1 MADTLIPI
9 KEIAEGLGLGEDDYD
24 LYGKYTAKLKLSLI
38 QTSESRPQGKLIMVT
53 AITPT
58 SYGEG
63 KTVCSIGLAQ
73 AICRHGRRGILT
85 SREPSLGP
93 IFGVKGGATGGGR
106 ARVVPSHQINLH
118 FTGDFHAITS
128 AHNLLAA
135 AIDAHIHHGNAL
147 DLDVNNISWPRTLD
161 MNDRSLRKLVA
172 GIGGK
177 ANGVPRETG
186 FVITAASEIMAILAL
201 ATSRADL
208 RLRLNGIVVGYDRAG
223 NPVRAEQLGVTGAM
237 MVVLAE
243 ALQPN
248 LVQTLENTP
257 AFVHAGPFG
266 NIAHGTSSV
275 LSQRIALGLGEY
287 VVNESGFGADLGAE
301 KFFDIVM
308 PMSGHVPAAAVL
320 VATARALAAHG
331 AAAPGETGPAAVE
344 RGLPNLERHV
354 SNMKKFS
361 VPVVV
366 AINRFPTDT
375 DEELNVI
382 EAFCEREGVDCSRV
396 EVYQR
401 GGEGAMDLAAKV
413 MAAADAPREQQAR
426 SLYPLEMPLEQ
437 KIETI
442 ATEIY
447 GADGVDFDAVAR
459 RKLKKFTDMGFG
471 ALPVCIA
478 KPQSSFTDNP
488 KALNAP
494 TGWRLTIS
502 DANLS
507 AGAGFVVAIA
517 GSMMLMPGLPKV
529 PHATKLDLT
538 DDGEIVGMDW

>member
-1 MADTLIPI
+1 
-9 KEIAEGLGLGEDDYD
+9 
-24 LYGKYTAKLKLSLI
+24 
-38 QTSESRPQGKLIMVT
+38 
-53 AITPT
+53 
-58 SYGEG
+58 
-63 KTVCSIGLAQ
+63 
-73 AICRHGRRGILT
+73 RHGRRGIIT

-93 IFGVKGGATGGGR
+93 IFGVKGGATGGGK
-106 ARVVPSHQINLH
+106 ARVVPSHLINLH

-135 AIDAHIHHGNAL
+135 ALDAHIHHGNAL

-161 MNDRSLRKLVA
+161 MNDRSLRKLVS

-186 FVITAASEIMAILAL
+186 FVITAASEVMAILAL

-208 RLRLNGIVVGYDRAG
+208 RTRLENIVVGYDRSG
-223 NPVRAEQLGVTGAM
+223 GPVRAGQLGVTGAM

-243 ALQPN
+243 ALKPN

-257 AFVHAGPFG
+257 ALVHTGPFG

-275 LSQRIALGLGEY
+275 ISQRIGLALADY

-308 PMSGHVPAAAVL
+308 PMSGHVPSAAVL

-331 AAAPGETGPAAVE
+331 SGGAGETGPAAVE
-344 RGLPNLERHV
+344 RGLPNLERHLT
-354 SNMKKFS
+354 NLRKFDL
-361 VPVVV
+361 PVVV
-366 AINRFPTDT
+366 GVNRFPNDT
-375 DEELNVI
+375 DEELAVI
-382 EAFCEREGVDCSRV
+382 ESFCERQGVECSMV

-401 GGEGAMDLAAKV
+401 GGEGGMDLAAKV
-413 MAAADAPREQQAR
+413 MAAADAPREKQAKP
-426 SLYPLEMPLEQ
+426 LYELDLPLEA
-437 KIETI
+437 KIERI
-442 ATEIY
+442 ATGIY
-447 GADGVDFDAVAR
+447 GADGVDFEPAAR
-459 RKLKKFTDMGFG
+459 RKLKKYSSIGFG
-471 ALPVCIA
+471 GVPVCIA
-478 KPQSSFTDNP
+478 KPQSSFTDDP

-502 DANLS
+502 DVNLS

-517 GSMMLMPGLPKV
+517 GSMMLMPGLPAV

-538 DDGEIVGMDW
+538 DDGRILGMDW